1 MRIAI
6 ANEPSALGRLEDG
19 GLEHPEVLLRTA
31 KPEGWLHV
39 DASAM
44 VLHRQSQQ
52 VGMGDVPL
60 RMIPY
65 WQTRGS
71 IPPRPFSL
79 RHGHLQKDNY
89 TKPPH

>member
-39 DASAM
+39 DASTV

-52 VGMGDVPL
+52 VGMGDV
-60 RMIPY
+60 
-65 WQTRGS
+65 
-71 IPPRPFSL
+71 SL
-79 RHGHLQKDNY
+79 RLSWLFPFVDLAPSRCYAGHMR
-89 TKPPH
+89 PH